1 MHDYIIDN
9 HKNQISIKL
18 GCRLTKEP
26 KLIFITCFYE
36 EKTDNMMCSLNFRV
50 ESGLKT
56 RWPKNLSVRRLDI
69 IGFLN
74 VNDIEYLSSIECELD
89 LNLDC
94 VAAEHMYQLLERIG
108 QLVKTL
114 TIGNIFDFRQ
124 DIMFIRTEIILERI
138 LAACPNLEHF
148 ELKTKRW
155 VVLDDRYDLPPSAFK
170 NYKWL
175 EFRTSINI
183 FQRFKLNI

>member
-1 MHDYIIDN
+1 
-9 HKNQISIKL
+9 
-18 GCRLTKEP
+18 
-26 KLIFITCFYE
+26 
-36 EKTDNMMCSLNFRV
+36 MCSLNFRV

-69 IGFLN
+69 IGFLT

-155 VVLDDRYDLPPSAFK
+155 VVLDDRYNLPPSAFK

-183 FQRFKLNI
+183 FQRFKLNILRFFLVHARTGFWQKIVK